1 MEDINIFYDYS
12 EDSFVINSFEDSY
25 NIFSKDDLFQK
36 VIEEEDSF
44 KISNNIKIENLKTKP
59 SLNENLQTPKNLKE
73 NLENKEKNELSQT
86 PKNEV
91 EKTENLP
98 KKIALG
104 RKRKNSNEKGIH
116 NKYSED
122 NIIRKIKSNLLNIL
136 YNFINMF
143 IYEIYEGNIGKGIFK
158 KQLLKMNQRQIID
171 SKNNKVF
178 LNKKLKHIFSD
189 NICEKYTYFPLEF
202 NKNLIEEL
210 LNELDGEK
218 RKKLKNLFDL
228 TFLDCLLHFRGDKK
242 IEILQGLESLEDLC
256 QKFKE
261 DKEYL
266 ESFRYSVFQFENII
280 LRKKNRMQKK

>member
-1 MEDINIFYDYS
+1 MKDINIVYGYS
-12 EDSFVINSFEDSY
+12 EDSLTMHNFEESY
-25 NIFSKDDLFQK
+25 NNISKNDLLQK
-36 VIEEEDSF
+36 TIKEEDSF
-44 KISNNIKIENLKTKP
+44 KISNNIEIENLKTKP
-59 SLNENLQTPKNLKE
+59 SLNENLQTPINLNE
-73 NLENKEKNELSQT
+73 NLENKEKKELSQT

-91 EKTENLP
+91 EKTEKLP

-104 RKRKNSNEKGIH
+104 RKRKNSNEKGLH
-116 NKYSED
+116 NKYNED
-122 NIIRKIKSNLLNIL
+122 NILRKIKSNLLNIL
-136 YNFINMF
+136 FNFINMF

-189 NICEKYTYFPLEF
+189 NITEKYTYLPLEF
-202 NKNLIEEL
+202 NKNLIQVL
-210 LNELDGEK
+210 LNESDAEK
-218 RKKLKNLFDL
+218 RKNLENLFDL

>member
-1 MEDINIFYDYS
+1 M
-12 EDSFVINSFEDSY
+12 
-25 NIFSKDDLFQK
+25 
-36 VIEEEDSF
+36 
-44 KISNNIKIENLKTKP
+44 
-59 SLNENLQTPKNLKE
+59 NENLQTQNNLNE
-73 NLENKEKNELSQT
+73 NLENKEKKVLSQT

-122 NIIRKIKSNLLNIL
+122 NILRKIKSNLLNIL
-136 YNFINMF
+136 YHFINMF

-158 KQLLKMNQRQIID
+158 KQLLKMNQRQILD
-171 SKNNKVF
+171 SKNNKDF
-178 LNKKLKHIFSD
+178 LNKKLKYIFSE
-189 NICEKYTYFPLEF
+189 NISEKYTYFPLEF
-202 NKNLIEEL
+202 NKNLIQEL
-210 LNELDGEK
+210 LNEYDEEK
-218 RKKLKNLFDL
+218 RKNLENLFDL

-242 IEILQGLESLEDLC
+242 IDILQGLESLEDLC
-256 QKFKE
+256 QKFEE

-280 LRKKNRMQKK
+280 LRKKNR